1 MLKEQQTEQKM
12 KESSAPEVKKV
23 VKAVKEKT
31 KLSYNEQKELNSL
44 PQQIEQLEAQIEE
57 MQQVVSEPSFYSQSE
72 DRIKETL
79 KKLDMLSGELQTKY
93 DRWTELED
101 LQNKLR
107 GKN

>member
-1 MLKEQQTEQKM
+1 
-12 KESSAPEVKKV
+12 
-23 VKAVKEKT
+23 
-31 KLSYNEQKELNSL
+31 
-44 PQQIEQLEAQIEE
+44 